1 MEQFFQKSYNGD
13 MGVTATSWLAPELF
27 KKEFQNYKERYLK
40 SDDDADLVMTYIT
53 MQLFIENHFH
63 YYLRFIIG
71 DGFGSAKPTSGWNE
85 KDYPN
90 QKIDCLKKFL
100 SDNGF
105 MFTQSLFD
113 KVTTNYKTITDIRN
127 LLAHGHRVTTTYAE
141 STKTNSKAK
150 DFLNRQEFAKACHMA
165 NEIADAWNALLTELQ
180 SQEALLKSSGLP
192 MAHFF
197 DNCKFKVF

>member
-1 MEQFFQKSYNGD
+1 

-27 KKEFQNYKERYLK
+27 KKEFQKYKESYLEND
-40 SDDDADLVMTYIT
+40 SDADLVMAYIT

-71 DGFGSAKPTSGWNE
+71 GGFGSAQPIVGWNE

-90 QKIDCLKKFL
+90 QKIDYFEEFL
-100 SDNGF
+100 SDKGF
-105 MFTQSLFD
+105 VFTSSLLE
-113 KVTTNYKTITDIRN
+113 KVTTNYKAITDIRN
-127 LLAHGHRVTTTYAE
+127 LLAHGHRITTTYAG
-141 STKTNSKAK
+141 STKINSKAK
-150 DFLNRQEFAKACHMA
+150 DFLNRQEFAKTCLLA
-165 NEIADAWNALLTELQ
+165 NEIADAWNTLLTELQ
-180 SQEALLKSSGLP
+180 SQESLLRSSNLP